1 MKRRGRVVAAILIAS
16 LIPRRAKGSV
26 FGEENAALAAL
37 VAQGIE
43 ELTQLTTIIQNVRG
57 ALQTANEMLAI
68 AREARRVYE
77 MVADYKL
84 ADLERDAKA
93 GLYQVFP
100 DLREI
105 ELQSRILV
113 DEGKALEQGYGP
125 FFSRYTVNDARMRR
139 VTDAMIK
146 HAYASAIWSFDFSG
160 ADDVTAEPS
169 PVERLIE
176 ERYLRT
182 QDGIRRAVQNT
193 GMEVLAKK
201 VEAYVKDAESKDEV
215 LLKMEA
221 TNAEVNFQ
229 AMRDT
234 RHLVNLREQDVAI
247 QEAGRLEELHYQGA
261 IKDGLSAS
269 SDLLV
274 SPGGQER

>member
-1 MKRRGRVVAAILIAS
+1 
-16 LIPRRAKGSV
+16 V

-43 ELTQLTTIIQNVRG
+43 ELTQISTIIQNLRG

-77 MVADYKL
+77 MIADY
-84 ADLERDAKA
+84 DLEDLVRDAKT

-100 DLREI
+100 DLQEI
-105 ELQSRILV
+105 EAQSRILIG
-113 DEGKALEQGYGP
+113 EGKALEQGYGP
-125 FFSRYTVNDARMRR
+125 FFSRYTVNDARMRK
-139 VTDAMIK
+139 VTEAMFK
-146 HAYASAIWSFDFSG
+146 HAYASAIWSIDFRG
-160 ADDVTAEPS
+160 ALDIEGDPS

-182 QDGIRRAVQNT
+182 EDGIRRAVQNT

-201 VEAYVKDAESKDEV
+201 VGAYVKDAESKDEAT
-215 LLKMEA
+215 LKMDA
-221 TNAEVNFQ
+221 TNVEVNFQ

-247 QEAGRLEELHYQGA
+247 QEAGRIEELRYQSDVR
-261 IKDGLSAS
+261 KGLKHA

-274 SPGGQER
+274 SPGGEP

>member
-1 MKRRGRVVAAILIAS
+1 MTRTRRTMAAILAISLVPRSAS
-16 LIPRRAKGSV
+16 ASV

-43 ELTQLTTIIQNVRG
+43 ELTQISTIIQNLRG

-77 MVADYKL
+77 MVANYKL
-84 ADLERDAKA
+84 SDLERDAKA

-125 FFSRYTVNDARMRR
+125 FFARYTVNDARMRR
-139 VTDAMIK
+139 VTEAMVK
-146 HAYASAIWSFDFSG
+146 HAYASAIWSFDFSD
-160 ADDVTAEPS
+160 AEKTTSEPS

-201 VEAYVKDAESKDEV
+201 VKAYVKDAESKNEA
-215 LLKMEA
+215 LLRMEA

-234 RHLVNLREQDVAI
+234 RHLLNLREQDVAI
-247 QEAGRLEELHYQGA
+247 QEAGRIEELRYQDALKQGVQGA
-261 IKDGLSAS
+261 

-274 SPGGQER
+274 SPGGGR

>member
-1 MKRRGRVVAAILIAS
+1 MTRTRRTMAAILAMA
-16 LIPRRAKGSV
+16 LVPRSATASV

-43 ELTQLTTIIQNVRG
+43 ELTQISTIIQNLRG

-77 MVADYKL
+77 MVANYKL
-84 ADLERDAKA
+84 SDLERDAKA

-125 FFSRYTVNDARMRR
+125 FFARYTVNDARMRR
-139 VTDAMIK
+139 VTEAMVK
-146 HAYASAIWSFDFSG
+146 HAYASAIWSFDFSD
-160 ADDVTAEPS
+160 AEKSAAEPS

-201 VEAYVKDAESKDEV
+201 VKAYVKDAESKNEA
-215 LLKMEA
+215 LLRMEA
-221 TNAEVNFQ
+221 TNAQVSFQ

-234 RHLVNLREQDVAI
+234 RHLLNLREQDVAI
-247 QEAGRLEELHYQGA
+247 QEAGRIEELRYQDALKQGVQGA
-261 IKDGLSAS
+261 

-274 SPGGQER
+274 SPGGGR

>member
-1 MKRRGRVVAAILIAS
+1 MTRTRGTMAAILAISLVPGSAS
-16 LIPRRAKGSV
+16 ASV

-43 ELTQLTTIIQNVRG
+43 ELTQISTIIQNLRG

-77 MVADYKL
+77 MVANYKL
-84 ADLERDAKA
+84 SDLERDAKA

-125 FFSRYTVNDARMRR
+125 FFARYTVNDARMRR
-139 VTDAMIK
+139 VTEAMVK
-146 HAYASAIWSFDFSG
+146 HAYASAIWSFDFSD
-160 ADDVTAEPS
+160 AEKSTAEPS

-201 VEAYVKDAESKDEV
+201 VKAYVKDAESKNEA
-215 LLKMEA
+215 LLRMEA
-221 TNAEVNFQ
+221 TNAEVSFQ

-234 RHLVNLREQDVAI
+234 RHLLNLREQDVAI
-247 QEAGRLEELHYQGA
+247 QEAGRIEELRYQDALKQGVQGA
-261 IKDGLSAS
+261 SE
-269 SDLLV
+269 LLV
-274 SPGGQER
+274 SPGGGR